1 MNNCIFCQ
9 VGKGEAP
16 SWKVYENEYAYAFL
30 NINSVSRY
38 HTLVIPKAHYVNI
51 FDADQVIV
59 KEVMSAVQFVSNL
72 YRTKLGIEDIQI
84 ITNAGAAAQQTVFH
98 WHVHIVPRA
107 EGDDLDIQWTTF
119 PEWRSDFDV
128 MLEKLAL

>member
-1 MNNCIFCQ
+1 MKDCIFCQ
-9 VGKGEAP
+9 VPKGEAP
-16 SWKVYENEYAYAFL
+16 SWKVYENEYSYAFL

-38 HTLVIPKAHYVNI
+38 HTLVVPKVHFVNI

-59 KEVMSAVQFVSNL
+59 KEVMSTVQHVCKL
-72 YRTKLGIEDIQI
+72 YQTKLGIKDIQI

-98 WHVHIVPRA
+98 WHVHIVPRT

-119 PEWRSDFDV
+119 PEWRSEFDA
-128 MLEKLAL
+128 MLEKLAV